1 LNRWDIVNGVLAL
14 AVGALLALLWLPIVG
29 PTTPVMLDIE
39 PGGVTRVRVERG
51 DRLVLEL
58 ERHGDDW
65 RLTYPA
71 PAAANPAEVNRLL
84 ATARAPIALRITPA
98 EGADYGL
105 TPGSL
110 VLQFDQRRVT
120 FGARDPTQRY
130 RYVAVDGDIA
140 AVDETYYQLAGL
152 PASHYRVE

>member
-14 AVGALLALLWLPIVG
+14 AAAALLALLWLPTPG
-29 PTTPVMLDIE
+29 PATPVMLDID
-39 PGGVTRVRVERG
+39 PASVTRVRVERG
-51 DRLVLEL
+51 DRLALEL
-58 ERHGDDW
+58 ERDGDDW

-71 PAAANPAEVNRLL
+71 PAAANPARVVRLL
-84 ATARAPIALRITPA
+84 ATARAPIAQRITPA

-105 TPGSL
+105 MPGSL

-120 FGARDPTQRY
+120 FGDRDPTQRY

-140 AVDETYYQLAGL
+140 TVDETHYQLAGL
-152 PASHYRVE
+152 PAGHYRME